1 MNKEL
6 LAIRLLGRPI
16 RLMSVKGQKRVAMLR
31 LEVTPFANERYAQ
44 SDSMRTL
51 GCEMTLV
58 IFDPKAFGRACK
70 RGTVTI
76 QGEKRAIY
84 AYRIRNLT
92 PRQLRRLAWRM
103 LEYAELLEIASLSGI
118 DLREL
123 RKIWREIKAGK
134 RRPRKAS
141 EGEEEEELPFD
152 FATVEEEE
160 EGVTESEHA
169 GGSPIERD

>member
-1 MNKEL
+1 MNEEL

-31 LEVTPFANERYAQ
+31 LEVTPFANERYSQ

-70 RGTVTI
+70 KGTVEV
-76 QGEKRAIY
+76 QGEKRTVY

-118 DLREL
+118 DLRKL
-123 RKIWREIKAGK
+123 RKIWREIRSGK
-134 RRPRKAS
+134 RRPKKAS
-141 EGEEEEELPFD
+141 EGEEEGELPFE
-152 FATVEEEE
+152 FATFEEGEEE
-160 EGVTESEHA
+160 VAESEHT